1 MGQRRK
7 RQRIICNFQ
16 ETAGDILT
24 AVSLHVQRKKM
35 MWFFE
40 KMEIFLLTWYN
51 IRVVENDL
59 KGRRYKCLNF
69 VQTVEKK

>member
-1 MGQRRK
+1 M
-7 RQRIICNFQ
+7 I
-16 ETAGDILT
+16 T
-24 AVSLHVQRKKM
+24 AVSLYVQRKKM
-35 MWFFE
+35 MCFFE

>member
-7 RQRIICNFQ
+7 RQRIICDFK

-24 AVSLHVQRKKM
+24 AVSLDVQRKKM

>member
-7 RQRIICNFQ
+7 QQRIICNFQ
-16 ETAGDILT
+16 ETAWDILT
-24 AVSLHVQRKKM
+24 AVSLDVQRKKM

>member
-1 MGQRRK
+1 M
-7 RQRIICNFQ
+7 I
-16 ETAGDILT
+16 T
-24 AVSLHVQRKKM
+24 AVSLYVQRKKM
-35 MWFFE
+35 MCFFE

-69 VQTVEKK
+69 VQTVERK